1 MNLLFLCILSTNCN
15 GRGGGGL
22 YAESNDTRQ
31 IEKHVCYLDYD
42 YKFGLN

>member
-1 MNLLFLCILSTNCN
+1 MILLFLGILSTNCN
-15 GRGGGGL
+15 GRGGGL
-22 YAESNDTRQ
+22 YAESYDTRQ